1 MKIFLSLTLLLLST
15 NAFAQSIEERLNIL
29 TEEVQALK
37 SQGISGNKAKLGGYG
52 EFIYENKRS
61 KLENN
66 TKASH
71 TNNPQADALRF
82 VLYVGYDF
90 DDKWSLFSEIE
101 VEHANEIYLEQ
112 GGIRYTASEAFNWQ
126 TGVLLIPVG
135 ILNQIH
141 EPTTFFSV
149 SRIEIENKI
158 IPTTW
163 REIGTGIHGALGKFH
178 YEIDIVT
185 GLKANSFSS
194 DGVRSGRQKASK
206 AEARDLA
213 WVGRFDYKV
222 LSNFTL
228 GVSAY
233 VGKAGG
239 SAADVKHSI
248 YDFHLVGKFGGLQM
262 QGLYVLSKLDGT
274 TALNNELSKTGSNAV
289 GSELSGYY
297 FDLGYNVLHGLK
309 DWQLIPFARYEAYNT
324 QEKVESGFSKD
335 PSKERTNTVFGFN
348 AKPNDKVVFKADYT
362 IGKNKAKT
370 GYDTWRLGVG
380 WNF

>member
-1 MKIFLSLTLLLLST
+1 MKLNLSLLLLLLS
-15 NAFAQSIEERLNIL
+15 ASAYSQSFEERLNIL

-37 SQGISGNKAKLGGYG
+37 EQGTSGNKVKIGGYG

-61 KLENN
+61 ELENKS
-66 TKASH
+66 KATQS
-71 TNNPQADALRF
+71 NNPQADATRF
-82 VLYVGYDF
+82 VLYFGYDF
-90 DDKWSLFSEIE
+90 DNRWSLFSEIE
-101 VEHANEIYLEQ
+101 VEHADEIFLEQ
-112 GGIRYTASEAFNWQ
+112 GGIRYSLSESFNWQ

-135 ILNQIH
+135 ILNPIH

-149 SRIEIENKI
+149 SRTDIENKI
-158 IPTTW
+158 IPSTW
-163 REIGTGIHGALGKFH
+163 RELGTGIYGSLGKFR
-178 YEIDIVT
+178 YELDLVT
-185 GLKANSFSS
+185 GLKAGNFSS
-194 DGVRSGRQKASK
+194 DGVRSGRQKASQS
-206 AEARDLA
+206 EARDLA
-213 WVGRFDYKV
+213 WVGRFDYSI

-239 SAADVKHSI
+239 AATEVKHSV
-248 YDFHLVGKFGGLQM
+248 YDFHLIGKFGGLQV

-274 TALNNELSKTGSNAV
+274 TTLNNEKGKTGSNAI
-289 GSELSGYY
+289 GSELRGYY
-297 FDLGYNVLHGLK
+297 LDLGYNVLHGIK